1 MTQEADSTR
10 YTVQQYFDL
19 VTQGILQPDD
29 RVELLEGV
37 IVAEPPTDPPHA
49 SGITRVD
56 TALRRALGERAVI
69 RVQQPFI
76 VGGYSVPEPDVA
88 VVPGTEADYDT
99 QHPTQA
105 LLIVEVAASSL
116 PQDRLT
122 KSRIYAAAQVPEY
135 WVINLRD
142 RCVEVFR
149 DPDAAK
155 RLYRKRQEA
164 QRGDGIDLAAMPDV
178 SVRVDELLPGQA

>member
-1 MTQEADSTR
+1 MTQEPDPTR

-19 VTQGILQPDD
+19 VPQGILRPDD

-37 IVAEPPTDPPHA
+37 IVAEPPMDPPHA

-56 TALRRALGERAVI
+56 RALRRAFGERVVI

-88 VVPGTEADYDT
+88 VVPGTDADYDT

-135 WVINLRD
+135 WVVNLRD
-142 RCVEVFR
+142 RCVEMFR
-149 DPDAAK
+149 DPDAAT
-155 RLYRKRQEA
+155 RLYRDRRVA
-164 QRGDGIDLAAMPDV
+164 QSGDEVDLATLPGV
-178 SVRVDELLPGQA
+178 SLRVDDLLPGIG

>member
-1 MTQEADSTR
+1 MTQEADSAR

-29 RVELLEGV
+29 RVELLEGI
-37 IVAEPPTDPPHA
+37 IVAEPPMDPPHA

-56 TALRRALGERAVI
+56 RALRRAFGERVII

-99 QHPTQA
+99 QHPTEA
-105 LLIVEVAASSL
+105 LLVVEVAASSL

-122 KSRIYAAAQVPEY
+122 KSRIYAAAEVPEY
-135 WVINLRD
+135 WIVNLRD

-149 DPDAAK
+149 DPDAAS
-155 RLYRKRQEA
+155 RFYRDRRVVP
-164 QRGDGIDLAAMPDV
+164 RGGELDLATMPGV
-178 SVRVDELLPGQA
+178 SVRVDDLLPGIG

>member
-1 MTQEADSTR
+1 MTQETDATR
-10 YTVQQYFDL
+10 YTVQEYFDL
-19 VTQGILQPDD
+19 VTQGILQADD
-29 RVELLEGV
+29 RVELLEGI
-37 IVAEPPTDPPHA
+37 IVAEPPMDPPHA

-56 TALRRALGERAVI
+56 TAIRKLLGGRAVV

-135 WVINLRD
+135 WLVNLRD

-149 DPDAAK
+149 DPDVAN
-155 RLYRKRQEA
+155 RVYRARHVA
-164 QRGDGIDLAAMPDV
+164 QPGDDIALAAAEA
-178 SVRVDELLPGQA
+178 SVRVSDLLPGLA